1 MNNSNVAGL
10 KGNFFP
16 KFVIEQDIAIKDDGT
31 VVKKVTTTI
40 NNTFRY
46 DGWLNAVYQNWLRLY
61 VPEGSK
67 LIEKNIEIDLE
78 QKNELGKEVCA
89 SFSRTP
95 PLSSTSS
102 SFTYELPFKV
112 KKGSTYK
119 MLIQKQGGYIPR
131 MIIRVNGKK
140 LFDFDLKKDIELEFK
155 I

>member
-10 KGNFFP
+10 KGNFFT
-16 KFVIEQDIAIKDDGT
+16 KFAIEQDIAIKDDGT
-31 VVKKVTTTI
+31 LVKKVTTTI

-78 QKNELGKEVCA
+78 QKNELGKEVWA
-89 SFSRTP
+89 AFSRTP

-131 MIIRVNGKK
+131 MIIVVNGKK